1 MCESGRFRTATEW
14 EKDTEGLDCIEG
26 EIAKGEKETY
36 VCESGKFRI
45 ANSMERHLNKACSD
59 EK

>member
-26 EIAKGEKETY
+26 EIAKGRKRLMFANQ
-36 VCESGKFRI
+36 ESLESQIQWKDI
-45 ANSMERHLNKACSD
+45 
-59 EK
+59 